1 MQGEENIDN
10 DFYFKECP
18 DGSVVFESIP
28 NKGKFITVPCGKQLI
43 RNFNINLLV
52 CVYMCNYLV
61 QNFGHVLLNLGVFW
75 TRKANDSHQVC
86 TYNDIFVHCCSA
98 CKLLISTEMCVNFF
112 LTCF

>member
-10 DFYFKECP
+10 DFYFKESP

-52 CVYMCNYLV
+52 CVCMCKLKYLV
-61 QNFGHVLLNLGVFW
+61 QNL
-75 TRKANDSHQVC
+75 
-86 TYNDIFVHCCSA
+86 
-98 CKLLISTEMCVNFF
+98 
-112 LTCF
+112 